1 MSSAAIGPNAPVQPE
16 REQKESHAAD
26 RDKFAI
32 ITFHRSNA
40 DDQSFA
46 AIDPNIKALE
56 EGRWKKKFPFPIL
69 VEQGDNT
76 LRAWGI
82 RGFPTAALI
91 NPQGKL
97 VAMDHGGIEALL
109 EEELKKAS
117 KK

>member
-1 MSSAAIGPNAPVQPE
+1 M
-16 REQKESHAAD
+16 KFYESHTAD

-32 ITFHRSNA
+32 VTFHRSNE
-40 DDQSFA
+40 DDQSFS
-46 AIDPNIKALE
+46 AIDHHIKVLE
-56 EGRWKKKFPFPIL
+56 ENRWKKKFPFPIL
-69 VEQGDNT
+69 VEQGDTT

-97 VAMDHGGIEALL
+97 VAMDHGGIEELL
-109 EEELKKAS
+109 EAELKKAA